1 MKQKIKKSGVNY
13 IPTIGLEIHAELKTK
28 SKMFCSSLNDPLEQ
42 HPNVNICPICMG
54 HPGTLPVANKV
65 AIKEVQKV
73 GLALHCTLALF
84 SKFDRKNYFYPDLPK
99 GYQISQYDLPFCKE
113 GYLDI
118 LGKRIRITRIHLE
131 EDAGKLIHPAGADY
145 SLVDFNRAGVPLM
158 ELVTEPDI
166 ATGKEAMAFAKELQT
181 LLRYLSAS
189 DANMDKGQMRIE
201 ANVSIRPEGA
211 EKLGT
216 KVEVKNINSFRSV
229 EQAIAFETARQLTIV
244 KAGEQVIQETRG
256 WDDVKKETFSQR
268 EKEEAHFYRYF
279 PEPDLPPFRFT
290 KEELDG
296 LKSEI
301 PELPWQR
308 RERFG
313 REYGLGEKE
322 IEVFVQQKDIGEYF
336 EKVVSELGQGLAPV
350 KLQKLIKLSSN
361 YILTDL
367 MGLLQKASV
376 EGEDFLITPENFAEL
391 VLLIE
396 KGEITSSIAKQVL
409 KEMFGKGGD
418 PSQIIQDK
426 GLAQVSDTASI
437 EKIAKEI
444 IKNNPKAVEDFK
456 KGKENALQFL
466 VGQLMAQTKGTVHPD
481 TAKTILQSLL

>member
-1 MKQKIKKSGVNY
+1 MNY
-13 IPTIGLEIHAELKTK
+13 IPTIGLEIHAELKTE

-54 HPGTLPVANKV
+54 HPGTLPVANKI

-73 GLALHCTLALF
+73 GLALNCTLALF

-99 GYQISQYDLPFCKE
+99 GYQISQYDLPFCAE
-113 GYLDI
+113 GYLNIKDR
-118 LGKRIRITRIHLE
+118 KIRITRIHLE
-131 EDAGKLIHPAGADY
+131 EDAGRLVHPAGTDY

-166 ATGKEAMAFAKELQT
+166 TTGQEAMAFARELQM

-189 DANMDKGQMRIE
+189 DANMEQGQMRIE
-201 ANVSIRPEGA
+201 ANVSIRPEGQ
-211 EKLGT
+211 EQLGT
-216 KVEVKNINSFRSV
+216 KVEVKNINSFRAV
-229 EQAIAFETARQLTIV
+229 EQAIAFEVARQTEILESGDKI
-244 KAGEQVIQETRG
+244 IQETRG
-256 WDDVKKETFSQR
+256 WDDGKQETFSQR
-268 EKEEAHFYRYF
+268 EKEETHYYRYF

-290 KEELDG
+290 QKEIDD

-313 REYGLGEKE
+313 REYGLGQKE

-336 EKVVSELGQGLAPV
+336 EKVVSELGSDIKPER
-350 KLQKLIKLSSN
+350 LQKLIKLSSN

-376 EGEDFLITPENFAEL
+376 VGEDFLITPENFAEL
-391 VLLIE
+391 ILLIE
-396 KGEITSSIAKQVL
+396 KGEISSPIAKQVL

-418 PSQIIQDK
+418 PSQIIQEK
-426 GLAQVSDTASI
+426 GLAQISDEESI
-437 EKIAKEI
+437 KNIAQEI
-444 IKNNPKAVEDFK
+444 INSNPKAMEDYK

-466 VGQLMAQTKGTVHPD
+466 VGKLMAKTKGTVHPD
-481 TAKTILQSLL
+481 AAHKILQDLLKS